1 MTKINSK
8 KKKTIKQ
15 IPPIKVIIKTLAI
28 IMFIYGF
35 SLTYNMP
42 KKIYGVTWWELG
54 AMAEGHTIENTDAML
69 KYLEISNIK
78 DLDTNKIDS
87 MTTKAESSLE
97 TSLLLTCIYWFT
109 CSALLFIHIPNK
121 NIKIYSNSEEN

>member
-35 SLTYNMP
+35 FLTYNMP

-69 KYLEISNIK
+69 KYLEISDIK
-78 DLDTNKIDS
+78 DLNTNKINS
-87 MTTKAESSLE
+87 MTTKAYDSLE
-97 TSLLLTCIYWFT
+97 TCLFWTCAYWFT
-109 CSALLFIHIPNK
+109 CSALLFVHIKNK
-121 NIKIYSNSEEN
+121 EITINEEKQ